1 MLKEKIKGKI
11 GRKALIINLGFEA
24 NVGPAGL
31 CDRGAAAAAPTAP
44 VRHGQNSNSGPKST
58 ITKGTGL
65 AGGGSSGSALVIS
78 ECRKRRTE
86 NACPIQNTPQPKN
99 PVGFSW
105 ARSRLVYNSNG

>member
-44 VRHGQNSNSGPKST
+44 VRHGQT
-58 ITKGTGL
+58 
-65 AGGGSSGSALVIS
+65 AVLVLHPLS
-78 ECRKRRTE
+78 QRG
-86 NACPIQNTPQPKN
+86 Q
-99 PVGFSW
+99 V
-105 ARSRLVYNSNG
+105 